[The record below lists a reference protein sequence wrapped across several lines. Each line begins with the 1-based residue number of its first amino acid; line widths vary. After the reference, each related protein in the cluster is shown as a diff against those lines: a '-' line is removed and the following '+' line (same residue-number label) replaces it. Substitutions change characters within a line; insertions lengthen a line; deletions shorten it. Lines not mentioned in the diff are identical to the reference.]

1 MKTSNKKEKKKK
13 KKKEMK
19 TIFYFPVAFSILD
32 NFFVIGNRN
41 GPWKQKTEKK
51 KNNY

>member
-1 MKTSNKKEKKKK
+1 
-13 KKKEMK
+13 MK

-32 NFFVIGNRN
+32 NFFVIRNRN

-51 KNNY
+51 KTITKHVINI